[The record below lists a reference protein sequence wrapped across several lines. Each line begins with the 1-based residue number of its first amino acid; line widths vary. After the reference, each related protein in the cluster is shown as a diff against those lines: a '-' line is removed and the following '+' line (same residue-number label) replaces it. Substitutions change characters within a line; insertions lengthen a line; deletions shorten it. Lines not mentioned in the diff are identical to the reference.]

1 MDAGTLV
8 ASGQIFECENAAF
21 LETAPKCTSGEN
33 TLSGEDVYNDLK
45 TSGYED
51 GPAFQSIVESNFE
64 GTSGMIQWHESWIS
78 FLEAHMS
85 FSGLMMTS
93 NEPMLPT
100 AAEFLKIDPKAVRA
114 YVQNNTSS
122 NKGQDKVTCNFPCG
136 YNPNTHV
143 CRSIGVEVGPLRW
156 QPAPISKGTE
166 KPNLEEYRFVPY
178 ISSYVPTD
186 GSGLQHS
193 QYLFACNELVKKIET
208 AVKEDMKQP
217 MFQIDAKNEVSLDG
231 IESSDG
237 KNLLKILEI
246 ISSNLENF
254 KTKTKEYLL
263 NYTLIAGKD
272 ILNSVLVNEESL
284 KIILAI
290 ISENSYKKLNVVEVN
305 RNFPVVLVPAIEIM
319 RKYTNLNFK
328 KSILIA
334 PKSVVIDDEVLEE
347 HGIQRSSDGSLKDF
361 EKEGSHDVAISS
373 FTCGPL
379 SELKQLLRSL
389 TSIIKPD
396 GFILLFFKA
405 RAHRAEKLLSF
416 FCGEK
421 LQVLSV
427 EELESTLKNENL
439 VILSKISDSFGGFL
453 YLLRRPTL
461 AKQQRTVLI
470 TDENNFEWVEKVKKE
485 LYGVDSGLLWLVA
498 KDNPVTGILG
508 MVNCLKQEPGGERIR
523 CVFIPHKKEDQDFP
537 SYNLEHPFFNHLV
550 SQNLVMNVWKN
561 GAWGSY
567 RHLLI
572 KETKPR
578 RRVEHSFVRCRNYG
592 NLSSFEWTESRI
604 KYAPRQNRKLVH
616 IYYSA
621 VNTEDVMMANGKLS
635 SRAMLYQQ
643 QGNSAMGYE
652 FSGREE
658 GSGNRV
664 CGFTPAS
671 SMATSVL
678 VDPAHCLEVPE
689 KWTLEE
695 AATVPVAYATCYYSL
710 LTRAKLQPG
719 ESILIH
725 SGSDGIGMAA
735 ITIALELKCE
745 VFTTVDT
752 EEKRDYLRKKFP
764 QIKIKNIWF
773 SRTLSFETMILSGT
787 DGRGVDVILNSFAGD
802 KYQANFRCISSS
814 GRIIEIGK
822 HDLAF
827 DHSTDSKIFLN
838 NVSFHAVYLDE
849 IFAEASVQDTMGMVR
864 QGIKNGVVQPLERT
878 AFGRNFIEDAFR
890 YVEKKLHIG
899 KVLLK
904 MRDEEPCKSISP
916 TTLLL
921 PAIPESQFYYNK
933 VYIVIGGLGGFGL
946 EVTKWAISRGA
957 RNIVL
962 TSRYGART
970 SYQHFCLKRWKDAG
984 LNVRVSTLNVA
995 KRDEAEKLLEDCMN
1009 VGPLGGIFN
1018 SAVILKDG
1026 YLDVQ
1031 TPEDFQLVC
1040 GPKSEATK
1048 TLDELTRK
1056 LCPDIDYF
1064 VCFSSIVAGRGNAGQ
1079 TNYAFANSVMERICE
1094 ERRKDGLHG
1103 LAIQW
1108 GIIGDVGVVHKYMG
1122 DSAIIAGAV
1131 AQSAKS
1137 CLKSL
1142 DIFCQQDCP
1151 VVASYMPVEQSK
1163 KSDQGNILK
1172 QILKILGVE
1181 DITQINMTRRL
1192 SEIGIDSIVGSQIK
1206 QMIESA
1212 CDVDVTI
1219 HDILEM
1225 NLDDIKAILKNAD
1238 RDKSSSQAPALIT
1251 TIKINLPPTLVHR
1264 DPLVLLN
1271 EEGSGEHIFI
1281 VHIKDTNVM
1290 DFVPLAKALNKPVY
1304 ALVWTTDLSSTEM
1317 ESVAQRYL
1325 KIIEDVTDGPY
1336 HLVGV
1341 SEGACLAFEMA
1352 LQRERSQKILKSFIL
1367 INGSEYLMNTL
1378 SMDSSEETESEV
1390 KALCGFV
1397 EQFTT
1402 SDISRLKEELQKNSD
1417 LNLRIRTLFNY
1428 LRTSSNENEVN
1439 EAVTNHLLKQ
1449 RLLES
1454 YFPRGKLSS
1463 NIHLL
1468 EDSSRLLTSDVPVI
1482 KEIFT
1487 QLCSGKI
1494 SVHRILSSRQLLTEE
1509 YVQQTA
1515 KIVQSII

>member
-1 MDAGTLV
+1 MDGGTLV

-45 TSGYED
+45 TSGYHH
-51 GPAFQSIVESNFE
+51 GPPFQSIVESNFE

-136 YNPNTHV
+136 YNPKTHV

-186 GSGLQHS
+186 GSGLHS

-208 AVKEDMKQP
+208 ALKEDMKQP
-217 MFQIDAKNEVSLDG
+217 MFQIDAKNEVSLEG

-272 ILNSVLVNEESL
+272 ILNNVLVNEESL

-347 HGIQRSSDGSLKDF
+347 HGIQRSSDDSLKDF

-405 RAHRAEKLLSF
+405 RSHRAEKLLSF

-421 LQVLSV
+421 LQVHSV
-427 EELESTLKNENL
+427 EELESTLKDENL

-537 SYNLEHPFFNHLV
+537 SFNLEHPFFNHLV

-578 RRVEHSFVRCRNYG
+578 TRVEHSFVRCRNYG

-658 GSGNRV
+658 GTGKRV
-664 CGFTPAS
+664 CGFTPAG

-764 QIKIKNIWF
+764 QIKIENIWF

-827 DHSTDSKIFLN
+827 DHSKDSKIFLN

-878 AFGRNFIEDAFR
+878 AFGRNAIEDAFR

-984 LNVRVSTLNVA
+984 LNVRVSTMNVA

-1325 KIIEDVTDGPY
+1325 K
-1336 HLVGV
+1336 
-1341 SEGACLAFEMA
+1341 
-1352 LQRERSQKILKSFIL
+1352 
-1367 INGSEYLMNTL
+1367 
-1378 SMDSSEETESEV
+1378 
-1390 KALCGFV
+1390 
-1397 EQFTT
+1397 
-1402 SDISRLKEELQKNSD
+1402 LKEELQKNSD